1 MQEKKKKETMN
12 NSIKCKLVYSER
24 QQISVFLE
32 MEVEEIV
39 DYKRHKETFRGDGN
53 VCYLDCG

>member
-1 MQEKKKKETMN
+1 MN

-24 QQISVFLE
+24 KQISVFLE